1 MESVR
6 QMIGT
11 IYLALA
17 ETIGE
22 GAVED
27 ANKIILD
34 ACNSGAVD
42 DVYARSALQAL
53 VRTSS
58 KAVATKVVA

>member
-22 GAVED
+22 GAAED

-42 DVYARSALQAL
+42 DVYARSALLAL
-53 VRTSS
+53 VRSMKS
-58 KAVATKVVA
+58 KVAA

>member
-22 GAVED
+22 DAVED

-42 DVYARSALQAL
+42 DIYARSALTAL
-53 VRTSS
+53 VRST
-58 KAVATKVVA
+58 KANVAA

>member
-22 GAVED
+22 D
-27 ANKIILD
+27 AIEEANEIILS

-42 DVYARSALQAL
+42 DIYARSALQAL
-53 VRTSS
+53 VRST
-58 KAVATKVVA
+58 KAKALA